1 MGDPKKPR
9 KKWEGPKHPWKK
21 DRLMEEMEL
30 LGKYGLRNKRE
41 IWKAKTL
48 LAKIRHRARALLA
61 LPPEVREKAEKQLL
75 KMLYDMGLL
84 PETATLDDVLRLT
97 VENILDRRL
106 QTIVYKKGLARTI
119 NQARQLI
126 VHRHIAINGRI
137 VNAPGYLVKR
147 YEEDL
152 IDYAPTSPFYAK
164 KLQESQSTQTQ

>member
-9 KKWEGPKHPWKK
+9 KTWEGPKHPWKK

-41 IWKAKTL
+41 IWKARTL
-48 LAKIRHRARALLA
+48 LAKIRHRARSLLA
-61 LPPEVREKAEKQLL
+61 LPPEIREKAEKELL
-75 KMLYDMGLL
+75 RRLYEMGLL
-84 PETATLDDVLRLT
+84 PENATLDDVLRLT

-106 QTIVYKKGLARTI
+106 QTIVYKKGLARSLAH
-119 NQARQLI
+119 ARQLI

-152 IDYAPTSPFYAK
+152 IDYAPTSPYYAK
-164 KLQESQSTQTQ
+164 RLEQAQTQR